1 MLSTSTAEEATKA
14 PGGGDADA
22 AVAAADATAPVTIGN
37 GEEGEAKSATGGGSG
52 GSESAGAA
60 EPEAGETE
68 GDAAI
73 TQCDYFALPPAAPPP
88 PETTATATAA
98 AGAALEREQLDTT
111 SQKVVVHNVLKFLRA
126 KEIAKLT
133 AQWLKGHEATLRI
146 VRTKK
151 PPRDNWVKVT
161 LENEAMVGP
170 FIALINAGGE
180 DGKAMVNGRGK
191 ALFAKRADEFL
202 TKGDDRKRKDRDDDG
217 GRDGKRGRAG
227 PATVLSVD
235 EVRDKITPLW
245 RLPYA
250 EQLDQKARE
259 MVTKCAMKIVK
270 DVKKKFA
277 MMEREYK
284 RNKQPPLTV
293 YEWIAK
299 KRAIEMEQPVPS
311 PDRYEYR
318 NKCEFT
324 IGYRFEETAPLAEA
338 QGDGG
343 AAAEASATEGAT
355 EEGDA
360 KAAEADAKVEVKE
373 AEMVDGEVKVAGTN
387 TNDEATPPIPAVRK
401 IPAAGFLAQG
411 WSGGVYPPHCLQN
424 MPDWACGLADVLND
438 FLPASP
444 LPPYDSK
451 VHRGVWR
458 TVTVRCSLR
467 TRECMV
473 IVVHAPASGGAGA
486 NGDAA
491 EDYSAAFE
499 GEKKRLVEMLTG
511 RALPTPKRDYPAGHV
526 GEGGEGCGDGE
537 VRVTSVFF
545 QEFVGLS
552 NPSPDHPVQHVYGK
566 KFLEE
571 KLGKCT
577 FQISPGA
584 FFQVNTKGAEVLYNI
599 VLDRIREVTTEP
611 KRTVLLDVCCGTGT
625 IGLTCLKEGVV
636 GTLVGVDISAPAIA
650 DARTNAAKNGFAAA
664 GTTRFVA
671 APAEKA
677 LPATLADVPRDA
689 PIVAVVDPA
698 RDGLHPSVVRTL
710 RAAEGIARL
719 VYVSCNP
726 TATLVRDAAM
736 LCGPAT
742 KKYPGR
748 PFVVTLSQPVDM
760 FPLTKHCECV
770 MTFDRMSEEEYG
782 KYHGSAEKKNKT

>member
-1 MLSTSTAEEATKA
+1 
-14 PGGGDADA
+14 
-22 AVAAADATAPVTIGN
+22 
-37 GEEGEAKSATGGGSG
+37 
-52 GSESAGAA
+52 
-60 EPEAGETE
+60 
-68 GDAAI
+68 
-73 TQCDYFALPPAAPPP
+73 
-88 PETTATATAA
+88 
-98 AGAALEREQLDTT
+98 
-111 SQKVVVHNVLKFLRA
+111 
-126 KEIAKLT
+126 
-133 AQWLKGHEATLRI
+133 
-146 VRTKK
+146 
-151 PPRDNWVKVT
+151 
-161 LENEAMVGP
+161 
-170 FIALINAGGE
+170 
-180 DGKAMVNGRGK
+180 
-191 ALFAKRADEFL
+191 
-202 TKGDDRKRKDRDDDG
+202 
-217 GRDGKRGRAG
+217 
-227 PATVLSVD
+227 
-235 EVRDKITPLW
+235 
-245 RLPYA
+245 
-250 EQLDQKARE
+250 
-259 MVTKCAMKIVK
+259 
-270 DVKKKFA
+270 
-277 MMEREYK
+277 MEREYK

-552 NPSPDHPVQHVYGK
+552 NPSPDHPVQ
-566 KFLEE
+566 
-571 KLGKCT
+571 
-577 FQISPGA
+577 
-584 FFQVNTKGAEVLYNI
+584 
-599 VLDRIREVTTEP
+599 
-611 KRTVLLDVCCGTGT
+611 
-625 IGLTCLKEGVV
+625 
-636 GTLVGVDISAPAIA
+636 
-650 DARTNAAKNGFAAA
+650 
-664 GTTRFVA
+664 
-671 APAEKA
+671 
-677 LPATLADVPRDA
+677 
-689 PIVAVVDPA
+689 
-698 RDGLHPSVVRTL
+698 
-710 RAAEGIARL
+710 
-719 VYVSCNP
+719 VSCRP
-726 TATLVRDAAM
+726 TFATILIG
-736 LCGPAT
+736 GP
-742 KKYPGR
+742 
-748 PFVVTLSQPVDM
+748 L
-760 FPLTKHCECV
+760 
-770 MTFDRMSEEEYG
+770 
-782 KYHGSAEKKNKT
+782 